1 MKHIFIYDLIQSVC
15 QTVAPNGEMF
25 MSGGLAHSIVLGLE
39 LQESSDMDIYT
50 TGDVSPSQLSRIIT
64 LIKHLLPKVNLDSHP
79 HISDIRVLE
88 VSSTNIRTN
97 IEIRI
102 ENSDPLLTRVI
113 VLQFMHKV
121 FTNLC
126 NPLVAFDF
134 NAVKV
139 LLRLKDMTFYG
150 TSEVRLIPPPSHH
163 TL

>member
-1 MKHIFIYDLIQSVC
+1 
-15 QTVAPNGEMF
+15 

-126 NPLVAFDF
+126 SPLVAFDF

-163 TL
+163 TV